1 MVYAYTMRLGGPEVP
16 GGSIARAGPGAGS
29 GLAGMALLSAAV
41 LLLQVALTRVF
52 SIAQSYHFAFLVISL
67 ALLGFG
73 ASGSLLAVWPRAA
86 DPRLRPWLALG
97 FAASTMT
104 GYLFVNLLAFDSYR
118 IAWDG
123 TQTYLLI
130 ANLLA
135 LAIPF
140 VFAGALVG
148 GMLSS
153 ASERAG
159 RIYGANLLG
168 SGLGAVA
175 APLILATV
183 GSERA
188 VIACAA
194 LATVAALA
202 LSEGRL
208 TSRVGRR
215 MRGVALIGM
224 VLGLALMVTLPQPFE
239 IQPSPYKRL
248 SQLRR
253 DPDARILATRQNA
266 YSRLDIVESPAFH
279 SAPGLSL
286 AYTGELPPQAGLVVD
301 GSDLLPVAD
310 TSRAPE
316 ALAEALPVS
325 IGHALRPGGDVL
337 LLGSGGGMD
346 AWVAATLGARSV
358 TVVEPNELVYGALT
372 GELRD
377 WAGLADHPRVQIF
390 HEQIRSFAARVPGG
404 YDLVELTLADEYRPI
419 SSGAFTL
426 TENNL
431 LTVDAVR
438 AYLRLTGRD
447 GLLVMTRWIQA
458 QPTESLRVLGLI
470 TEALDG
476 ADPRAQVISFRT
488 FQTVTFLVKPVQ
500 FTAQETDDALAA
512 LDRLRYD
519 LVLAP
524 RIPGEMLNRYARLE
538 RPIDHEL
545 ALDLLADAGQ
555 GSFYRDYEFD
565 VSPSTDDR
573 PFFFHFFRWEQ
584 TPAVIENLGRRWQP
598 FGGSGYFVLL
608 ALLLFALTAAA
619 LFVLLPLA
627 VRKRFRAAL
636 ADAGARRAGRT
647 LGYFIALG
655 LAFLLVEVVFIQR
668 FMLVLAQPT
677 LALAAVVGP
686 LLVFSGLGSLA
697 SARIPW
703 RPAMIVLAML
713 IGAYAVLGRSL
724 VPMLLELPL
733 EGRVGTVALLTAP
746 VGFLMGIPFARGI
759 AALSDE
765 PAFVPWAWAAN
776 GGASVVSG
784 VLAAALSLSLGFTVV
799 LLLGAG
805 LYLAATML
813 LPGTAALT
821 AKALHPPG

>member
-1 MVYAYTMRLGGPEVP
+1 V
-16 GGSIARAGPGAGS
+16 GAQDRSGLAVDRR

-41 LLLQVALTRVF
+41 LILQVALTRVF

-73 ASGSLLAVWPRAA
+73 ASGSLLAVWPRLAE
-86 DPRLRPWLALG
+86 RRIRPWLALG
-97 FAASTMT
+97 FAATALA

-118 IAWDG
+118 IAWDQ

-130 ANLLA
+130 ADLLA

-148 GMLSS
+148 GMLSG

-168 SGLGAVA
+168 SGLGALA
-175 APLILATV
+175 APVLLAAV

-188 VIACAA
+188 VVLCAV
-194 LATVAALA
+194 LGTVAALA

-208 TSRVGRR
+208 TATEGRR
-215 MRGVALIGM
+215 LRALGLLGL
-224 VLGLALMVTLPQPFE
+224 VVGLALAFVLPQPFE
-239 IQPSPYKRL
+239 TQPSPYKRL

-253 DPDARILATRQNA
+253 NPDARILATRQNA
-266 YSRLDIVESPAFH
+266 YTRLDIVESPTFH

-286 AYTGELPPQAGLVVD
+286 AYQGDLPPQAGLVVD

-310 TSRAPE
+310 ASRAPE
-316 ALAEALPVS
+316 ALADALPVS
-325 IGHALRPGGDVL
+325 VAHALRPAGDVL

-358 TVVEPNELVYGALT
+358 TVVEPNELVHGALS

-377 WAGLADHPRVQIF
+377 WAGLADHPRVQIV
-390 HEQIRSFAARVPGG
+390 HGQIRSFAERDQRR
-404 YDLVELTLADEYRPI
+404 YDIVELTLADEYRAI

-426 TENNL
+426 TENYL

-438 AYLRLTGRD
+438 SYLRLTDED
-447 GLLVMTRWIQA
+447 GLLVITRWVQA

-476 ADPRAQVISFRT
+476 ADPRAHVIAFRT
-488 FQTVTFLVKPVQ
+488 FQTVTFLVKSTP
-500 FTAQETDDALAA
+500 FATQETDAALAS
-512 LDRLRYD
+512 LEKRRYD

-524 RIPGEMLNRYARLE
+524 RMPEEMLNRYAQME
-538 RPIDHEL
+538 RPLDHEL
-545 ALDLLADAGQ
+545 ALRLLADPGQ
-555 GSFYRDYEFD
+555 VSFYRDYEFD

-608 ALLLFALTAAA
+608 ALLLFALAAA
-619 LFVLLPLA
+619 TVFVILPLA
-627 VRKRFRAAL
+627 VRSRFRAAL
-636 ADAGARRAGRT
+636 AAAGAARAART
-647 LGYFIALG
+647 LAYFSALG
-655 LAFLLVEVVFIQR
+655 LAFLLVEVVLIQR

-703 RPAMIVLAML
+703 RPAMVVLAML
-713 IGAYAVLGRSL
+713 IGAYAALGR
-724 VPMLLELPL
+724 VPAPLLLDLPL
-733 EGRVGTVALLTAP
+733 ELRVATVALLTAP
-746 VGFLMGIPFARGI
+746 VGFLMGIPFARGV
-759 AALSDE
+759 AALTDQR
-765 PAFVPWAWAAN
+765 ALVPWAWAAN

-784 VLAAALSLSLGFTVV
+784 VLAATLSLSLGFTAV
-799 LLLGAG
+799 LLLAAA
-805 LYLAATML
+805 LYLAAAMV
-813 LPGTAALT
+813 LPGTAGLRARV
-821 AKALHPPG
+821 PPPPA